1 MQRETSLPAI
11 QARVR
16 GHWASRRVCGLIAL
30 ACGLRIGR
38 IISLHAK
45 GRLGEEEAIRTAQ
58 ETEAV
63 AMLFRPLPR
72 MERFGVSL

>member
-11 QARVR
+11 QDRVR
-16 GHWASRRVCGLIAL
+16 GLWASRRVCGLIAL

-45 GRLGEEEAIRTAQ
+45 GRLGEEEALRMAM

-63 AMLFRPLPR
+63 ALLFAPLPR
-72 MERFGVSL
+72 MERYGVSL

>member
-1 MQRETSLPAI
+1 MRPETSLPAI

-45 GRLGEEEAIRTAQ
+45 GRLGEEEALRMAQ

-63 AMLFRPLPR
+63 ALLFAPLPR
-72 MERFGVSL
+72 MERCGVSF